1 MWRKQRNT
9 IKLTMKNLFV
19 LQVKKAMLM
28 TKFQVPWQASAECLR
43 VAKESFVKFPL
54 TMKEQ
59 LLDEQLICFR
69 QEKFADHPFPH
80 KFLHEN
86 IQSVFNLHK
95 HGKGNL
101 IYFLVKSFRN
111 RYDSKDTRPP
121 IGAIPFG

>member
-1 MWRKQRNT
+1 
-9 IKLTMKNLFV
+9 MKNLFV

-43 VAKESFVKFPL
+43 VAKESFVKLPL

-59 LLDEQLICFR
+59 PLDELLICFW
-69 QEKFADHPFPH
+69 QEKFADDPFPH
-80 KFLHEN
+80 TFLILHEN